1 MKNNNEKEQLS
12 LLDSPVAETQQK
24 DKPYLIVIRTFIIL
38 MLFVVM
44 FCSFLLSFSGQAT
57 IGSGEKK
64 YLGIFSAKNF
74 YNTSNCS
81 LIVAKEVKSVS
92 DISLGEEVLYSSAS
106 ETGTALFCSTDG
118 IIVELERENGETF
131 LINKNYV
138 VGVVTKKEPGVGFF
152 LAFLQTSVG
161 GIVAMVLLLAYA
173 AYLSFSRINYENTKQ
188 GKELFALYQ
197 KEKQENAK
205 RKAIFKLMQSVQGVD
220 EKIAEMLSGSIDEN
234 KKVFYEFESD
244 KFDNLTNKYEYVL
257 YRLHEALVV
266 KEKLSKQ
273 ERKCVSSL
281 LQLLPVVDHVNQNIE
296 YMMVDLLLKGSLV
309 GFKEKAFESGIS
321 VLLSKELDDQDLL
334 NIGSILYITALK
346 NSWVDKNV
354 ITDILLEYSKKS
366 EEMGKG
372 TQSLAK
378 NISLSI
384 AKCIK

>member
-74 YNTSNCS
+74 YSTSNCS

-205 RKAIFKLMQSVQGVD
+205 RKAIFKLMKSVQGVD

-234 KKVFYEFESD
+234 KKTFYEFESD

-257 YRLHEALVV
+257 YRLHEVLVV

>member
-1 MKNNNEKEQLS
+1 
-12 LLDSPVAETQQK
+12 
-24 DKPYLIVIRTFIIL
+24 

-188 GKELFALYQ
+188 GKELFTLYQ

-234 KKVFYEFESD
+234 KKTFYEFESD

-257 YRLHEALVV
+257 YRLHEVLVV

-346 NSWVDKNV
+346 NSWADKNV

>member
-57 IGSGEKK
+57 IGSGKKK
-64 YLGIFSAKNF
+64 YLGIFSAKKF

-205 RKAIFKLMQSVQGVD
+205 RKAIFKLMKSVQGVD

-234 KKVFYEFESD
+234 KKAFYEFESD

-257 YRLHEALVV
+257 YRLHEVLVV

>member
-12 LLDSPVAETQQK
+12 LLDSPMAETQQK

-81 LIVAKEVKSVS
+81 LIVATEVTSVS

-197 KEKQENAK
+197 KEKQGNAK
-205 RKAIFKLMQSVQGVD
+205 RKAIFKLMKSVQGVD

-234 KKVFYEFESD
+234 KKAFYEFESD

-257 YRLHEALVV
+257 YRLHEVFVV

-334 NIGSILYITALK
+334 NIGSILYITGLE
-346 NSWVDKNV
+346 NCWVDKNV

>member
-74 YNTSNCS
+74 YSTSNCS

-205 RKAIFKLMQSVQGVD
+205 RKAIFKLMKSVQGVD

-234 KKVFYEFESD
+234 KKAFYKFESD

-257 YRLHEALVV
+257 YRLHEVLVV

>member
-74 YNTSNCS
+74 YSTSNCS

-138 VGVVTKKEPGVGFF
+138 VGVVTKKELGVGFF

-197 KEKQENAK
+197 KEKQEKAK

-220 EKIAEMLSGSIDEN
+220 GKIAEMLSGSIDEN
-234 KKVFYEFESD
+234 KKAFYEFESD

-257 YRLHEALVV
+257 YRLHEVLVV

-346 NSWVDKNV
+346 NSWADKNV